1 MKANILDYIDFN
13 RVDSLLEG
21 FNKSTGFVTAILDL
35 EGNILSKSGWREVC
49 TKFHRIHP
57 ETNKNCLISDTV
69 LANSLH
75 EEEKYHFYECING
88 FVDVAIPIKI
98 NGEHIANLF
107 TGQFFFKNPD
117 MDFFKQQ
124 AKKYGFDEKQYLEA
138 VRKIPVVSHAQV
150 KTNMEFLLDIT
161 KVIIDITSD
170 KIEKEDYQKLLR
182 LSLESPKDTIILAID
197 KEYNYL
203 YFNQVHKEAMKFA
216 YNTEINIGDNLIDS
230 ITSEVDRVNSKK
242 NYDLALSGKAHST
255 IQEYGDKNIRYYES
269 NYNPIIG
276 ENKEV
281 IGASVFARDITRR
294 VEAEIKLKASEA
306 KYLKLFNRAPLAY
319 QSLDIN
325 GRLVAVNQKWE
336 ELLGYHEDEVIGSNF
351 SSFLTK
357 DSKSLFDKNFEL
369 FKQEG
374 SIKTE
379 FKMIDKNNQVK
390 IIQFDGKIDYDDNN
404 EFSRNHCIL
413 RDVTQQRLIE
423 NSFRESEERYRLL
436 TTEMQ
441 LGLALHEIIC
451 DDSGQ
456 PVDYRFISVNNS
468 FERLTGLKK
477 EDIIGKTVLE
487 VLPETEKV
495 WIEAYGKVAL
505 TGEPKRFEEYSASL
519 GKHYQ
524 VSAFSPKR
532 NQFAVIVEDI
542 TERVLSVKKLEESE
556 KRIKRSE
563 TLFQK
568 MLNVI
573 PDMVS
578 IHDTDMNILYSNW
591 NGLGNV
597 EEKNRN
603 IPSKCYSTYRGYNDV
618 CPDCQAYRVIESKQP
633 INKEVQLASGKWFD
647 IRVIPIFD
655 EDNNVESFVEWVK
668 DISEDKRLE
677 LELAKEKETLAAT
690 LNSIGDGVI
699 TTDTSGIIT
708 GMNPVATVLTGW
720 NESEALSK
728 PFNEVFSV
736 IYEDQN
742 TSYENPVSKA
752 LSTNSVVELANHT
765 ILVSKDKSHYFIED
779 TAAPIKNKKGENIG
793 VVLVFR
799 DVTEKKLKA
808 KEIEYL
814 SEHDYLT
821 GLYNRRYFQSAY
833 EKMVKND
840 NYPLG
845 IMMIDVNGLKI
856 INDAYGH
863 DVGDIAL
870 KTVAK
875 VLSQTFVKTDVV
887 ARLGGDEFVIL
898 LTDNPSLEIMQNYKE
913 LLFAKLSNLPIK
925 KNIVISLA
933 VGYEI
938 AKDASKSLDEVFK
951 LAENQMYRHK
961 ISEGV
966 SVRNKA
972 IRAILQTLTDKFLLE
987 KLHSERVSKFCY
999 KIGKAMGINNENLK
1013 ELEMAG
1019 MFHDIGKISI
1029 PDGILDK
1036 PGKLTYQ
1043 EFEVIKTHT
1052 EIGYQILRAADEYSD
1067 LAIHALYHHERWDGF
1082 GYPRGLKNTEI
1093 PLFSRIICVADA
1105 YEAMTSQR
1113 PYKKAITK
1121 TKAIEELLRCSGT
1134 QFDPEIVKVFVS
1146 VLGK

>member
-35 EGNILSKSGWREVC
+35 DGNILSKSGWREIC
-49 TKFHRIHP
+49 TKYHRIHP

-69 LANSLH
+69 LANDINNG
-75 EEEKYHFYECING
+75 EEYHFYECING
-88 FVDVAIPIKI
+88 LVDVAIPLKI

-107 TGQFFFKNPD
+107 TGQFLFNNPD
-117 MDFFKQQ
+117 MDFFKKQ
-124 AKKYGFDEKQYLEA
+124 AKKYGFDQEEYLEA
-138 VRKIPVVSHAQV
+138 VRKIPVVSLAQV
-150 KTNMEFLLDIT
+150 RTNMEFLLDIT

-170 KIEKEDYQKLLR
+170 KIEKEEYQKLLG
-182 LSLESPKDTIILAID
+182 LSLESPKDTIILVIN

-203 YFNQVHKEAMKFA
+203 YFNQVHKDVMKFA
-216 YNTEINIGDNLIDS
+216 YNTEIEIGDNLIES
-230 ITSEVDRVNSKK
+230 ISSEVDRVNAKK

-255 IQEYGDKNIRYYES
+255 IQEYGEKNIRYYES

-276 ENKEV
+276 ENKEI
-281 IGASVFARDITRR
+281 IGATVFARDITRR
-294 VEAEIKLKASEA
+294 VETERKLKASEE
-306 KYLKLFNRAPLAY
+306 KYEKLFNRAPLAY

-325 GRLVAVNQKWE
+325 GKFVAVNQKWK
-336 ELLGYHEDEVIGSNF
+336 ELLGYLEDEVIGTSF
-351 SSFLTK
+351 SDFLTK
-357 DSKSLFDKNFEL
+357 DSKSLFNKNFEL
-369 FKQEG
+369 FKKEG

-379 FKMIDKNNQVK
+379 FNMIDKDNQVK
-390 IIQFDGKIDYDDNN
+390 TIQFDGKIDYDDNN
-404 EFSRNHCIL
+404 EFSRTHCIL
-413 RDVTQQRLIE
+413 KDVTQQRLVE
-423 NSFRESEERYRLL
+423 NSFRESEERYLLL

-441 LGLALHEIIC
+441 LGLALHEIVC
-451 DDSGQ
+451 DDLGN
-456 PVDYRFISVNNS
+456 PVDYRFISVNDS

-487 VLPETEKV
+487 VLPNTEKL

-505 TGEPKRFEEYSASL
+505 TGAPDKFEEYSASL
-519 GKHYQ
+519 GKYYQ

-532 NQFAVIVEDI
+532 NQFAVIVDDV

-563 TLFQK
+563 NLFQK

-591 NGLGNV
+591 NGFGEV
-597 EEKNRN
+597 EEKNRK
-603 IPSKCYSTYRGYNDV
+603 IPSKCYKTYRGFDDV
-618 CPDCQAYRVIESKQP
+618 CPDCIAYNVIESKQP
-633 INKEVQLASGKWFD
+633 VNKEVKLAEGKWFD

-677 LELAKEKETLAAT
+677 LELAKDKETLAAT

-699 TTDTSGIIT
+699 ATDTFGIIT
-708 GMNPVATVLTGW
+708 GINPIATELTGW
-720 NESEALSK
+720 SESEALGKS
-728 PFNEVFSV
+728 FDEVFTV
-736 IYEDQN
+736 VYEDQSI
-742 TSYENPVSKA
+742 SYENPVSKA
-752 LSTNSVVELANHT
+752 LLSNSVVELANHT
-765 ILVSKDKSHYFIED
+765 ILVSKDNSEYFIED
-779 TAAPIKNKKGENIG
+779 TAAPIKNKSGENIG
-793 VVLVFR
+793 AVLVFR

-821 GLYNRRYFQSAY
+821 GLYNRRYFQSTY
-833 EKMVKND
+833 EKMVKSN

-863 DVGDIAL
+863 NIGDIAL

-875 VLSQTFVKTDVV
+875 VLNQTFSKTDVV

-898 LTDNPSLEIMQNYKE
+898 LTDKPSLEIMQNYKE
-913 LLFAKLSNLPIK
+913 LLFAKLSDIPIK

-933 VGYEI
+933 IGYEI
-938 AKDASKSLDEVFK
+938 ANDSSKSLDEVFK

-999 KIGKAMGINNENLK
+999 KIGKAMGINNEDLK

-1082 GYPRGLKNTEI
+1082 GYPRGLKNTDI

-1105 YEAMTSQR
+1105 YEAMTSKR

-1121 TKAIEELLRCSGT
+1121 AKAIEELQRCSGT
-1134 QFDPEIVKVFVS
+1134 QFDPEIVKVFVN
-1146 VLGK
+1146 LLKK